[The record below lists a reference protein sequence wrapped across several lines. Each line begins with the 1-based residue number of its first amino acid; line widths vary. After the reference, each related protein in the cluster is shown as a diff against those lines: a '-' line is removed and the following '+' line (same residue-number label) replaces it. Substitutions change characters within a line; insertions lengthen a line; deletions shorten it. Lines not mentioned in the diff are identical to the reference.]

1 MFKPNPTAFAVIALC
16 TICAAIAGAGAAYAQ
31 AADAGTVC
39 VIAYADANQ
48 NGVRDPGEDALL
60 DVNINLMLAANVVI
74 ANHVTALREPYCF
87 EDLAPQQYMLNLSS
101 PLYDPV
107 DAAPMTFTLPAG
119 QRVTYELG
127 AVARPAEQVVDPST
141 SILVIPLNLSTRIG
155 LGVGAALGVMAL
167 FAGLGLVIYGLF
179 LHRKTAILNDSDEDA
194 DWADESA
201 WQEPGAAEGERYAM
215 RTLVRSKFDS
225 EFDEFERK

>member
-1 MFKPNPTAFAVIALC
+1 MFKPNPTAFAVIAMC
-16 TICAAIAGAGAAYAQ
+16 TICAAVAGAGAAHAQ

-60 DVNINLMLAANVVI
+60 DVNIDLMLGANVVI
-74 ANHVTALREPYCF
+74 ANHVTALREPHCF
-87 EDLAPQQYMLNLSS
+87 EDLAPQQYMVNISS

-107 DAAPMTFTLPAG
+107 DAAPLTFTLPAG

-127 AVARPAEQVVDPST
+127 AVAHPAERVVDPSA

-167 FAGLGLVIYGLF
+167 FTGLGLVIYGLF
-179 LHRKTAILNDSDEDA
+179 LHRRTAVLDDSDDPAE
-194 DWADESA
+194 WADESA
-201 WQEPGAAEGERYAM
+201 WQEPGAPEGQRYAM
-215 RTLVRSKFDS
+215 RTLVRSNFDS